1 MLLTLVSEASL
12 DEVVVLCYSQ
22 FVLWNAEGNIRPH
35 VISLLF
41 RSLVSTPLNAVTI
54 AHETLRE
61 VLNQNASSTTGP
73 DGAQRIQHRIP
84 RELLQTCIRPVLLNL
99 RDYTRLSV
107 PLLRGLSRLL
117 SLLSSWF
124 TTSLGEKLLDHLQK
138 WTEPSKIVSLHLW
151 DVGEEPNVASAII
164 DLFALLPQASQF
176 VEPLVKTTIKL
187 ENALPGF
194 RQHHVYSPYRKPLA
208 RYLSKHSKYAVAFF
222 FQRLKTPIY
231 SELFQDLVRLD
242 ESSVL
247 RTHLSGKQC
256 SVTLLNICFERP
268 LAIIRS
274 EKASSSG
281 GSVQPQISSMTTREI
296 LAIHGIRPDSSALRQ
311 KEALLRQDLDLKQK
325 SWQIL
330 HQEATRTKDV
340 LNAKISNPSSGSSE
354 LDEAQKQHKR
364 AQAALERGEKEL
376 ADSKQRYAA
385 EMARASSQ
393 HSPRD
398 VTGPGASPR
407 PMSTD
412 ALELQ
417 YQGFLLVE
425 SLVAADPN
433 YLQDHNDVVRAF
445 RWFWRSKGRHLR
457 LQHEETM
464 PPRYHSESKMLAS
477 FLARAYRSDVDVLFE
492 LIRIFFHPASAD
504 FSFVK
509 RFLAETVST
518 VLTDDQKRLVVK
530 RFFALM
536 DGDQGSEETK
546 LLSIQLIVF
555 PMLQASLIM
564 HEGSPQP
571 SVAAGD
577 DTGSLTNEGEGISHA
592 KAGDAEDIRSPH
604 VEESDAAHGVEAS
617 NTGAKLFGDGDTLH
631 FKDKDAEEKDFK
643 LLDLVSV
650 DKFVNE
656 VLFKEKSTGEYGD
669 RLKVEM
675 LRILNL
681 LLEKSPATLERHR
694 KNIMKFAW
702 SLLKCED
709 YACKSWAYVVVSRFI
724 SVFDTPSKII
734 LQVYGALLRSHQQE
748 GRRLV
753 RMALSLLV
761 PSLPLRLL
769 GEDFQGVVDQTNKVI
784 FEEGN
789 SVPQLAH
796 IWQTIAAD
804 PEVFYPFRHHYVR
817 HMINSL
823 NRLGLPPNCPQ
834 ENRTLAVAIVEL
846 VLEWNERQHNPD
858 VGKRDSLA
866 HEGGNNKRRIS
877 REDEMPSKR
886 VKDVVGAALMSNTGS
901 DESLVVL
908 DRSMVRSHSG
918 LKTLKR
924 LFFLIFVLLARWT
937 LSQIS

>member
-1 MLLTLVSEASL
+1 MA
-12 DEVVVLCYSQ
+12 
-22 FVLWNAEGNIRPH
+22 GNIRPH

-41 RSLVSTPLNAVTI
+41 RSLVSTPLKAVTI
-54 AHETLRE
+54 AYDTLRE
-61 VLNQNASSTTGP
+61 VLSQSVSASTGAE
-73 DGAQRIQHRIP
+73 GGQRTPHRIP

-138 WTEPSKIVSLHLW
+138 WTEPARIVSLNLW
-151 DVGEEPNVASAII
+151 DVGDEPCVASAII

-187 ENALPGF
+187 ESALPGF
-194 RQHHVYSPYRKPLA
+194 KQHYVYSPYRKPLA
-208 RYLSKHSKYAVAFF
+208 NYLNKHSKYAVAFF

-231 SELFQDLVRLD
+231 SELFQDLVRLE
-242 ESSVL
+242 ESSAL
-247 RTHLSGKQC
+247 RLHLSGRQC

-268 LAIIRS
+268 LAIIRL
-274 EKASSSG
+274 EKTSST
-281 GSVQPQISSMTTREI
+281 GSTVQPPTPLMTTREI
-296 LAIHGIRPDSSALRQ
+296 LAIHGIRPESSSLRQ
-311 KEALLRQDLDLKQK
+311 KEALLRQEVDIKQK
-325 SWQIL
+325 NLHIL
-330 HQEATRTKDV
+330 HQEATRTKEV
-340 LNAKISNPSSGSSE
+340 LSSKIANPSSGSSE

-364 AQAALERGEKEL
+364 AQTALDRGEKEL
-376 ADSKQRYAA
+376 ADCKQRYAA
-385 EMARASSQ
+385 EIARSSSQ
-393 HSPRD
+393 QSPKMGD
-398 VTGPGASPR
+398 AAGSSPR

-433 YLQDHNDVVRAF
+433 YLQEHNDVVRAF

-457 LQHEETM
+457 LQHEESM

-477 FLARAYRSDVDVLFE
+477 FLARAYRTDVDVLFE
-492 LIRIFFHPASAD
+492 LIRIFFHPTSAD
-504 FSFVK
+504 YSFVK
-509 RFLAETVST
+509 RFLAETVSN
-518 VLTDDQKRLVVK
+518 VLTDEQKRLVVK

-555 PMLQASLIM
+555 PMLQASLVA
-564 HEGSPQP
+564 HDSSPHL
-571 SVAAGD
+571 SVAVGEISMNEAGNA
-577 DTGSLTNEGEGISHA
+577 SLKVGDIERIQLPEDGGVSLPNEGEFNETVPKLLGEGSSSSS
-592 KAGDAEDIRSPH
+592 KGYEVD
-604 VEESDAAHGVEAS
+604 ES
-617 NTGAKLFGDGDTLH
+617 NC
-631 FKDKDAEEKDFK
+631 K
-643 LLDLVSV
+643 LLDLASV

-656 VLFKEKSTGEYGD
+656 VLFKEKTTSEYGD

-681 LLEKSPATLERHR
+681 LLERTPTTIERHR

-724 SVFDTPSKII
+724 SVFETPVKII
-734 LQVYGALLRSHQQE
+734 LQVYAALLRSHQQE

-761 PSLPLRLL
+761 PALPVRLL
-769 GEDFQGVVDQTNKVI
+769 GSNFQGVIEQTNKVI

-804 PEVFYPFRHHYVR
+804 PQVFYPFRHHYVR

-834 ENRTLAVAIVEL
+834 ENRSLAVSIVEL
-846 VLEWNERQHNPD
+846 VLDWDERQHNSD
-858 VGKRDSLA
+858 VGK
-866 HEGGNNKRRIS
+866 HESPLQGGSNKRRIIHNRIDDS
-877 REDEMPSKR
+877 DG
-886 VKDVVGAALMSNTGS
+886 VGGAIVASTNP
-901 DESLVVL
+901 DDSLFVL
-908 DRSMVRSHSG
+908 DRSMVSFM
-918 LKTLKR
+918 LR
-924 LFFLIFVLLARWT
+924 LLYELAT
-937 LSQIS
+937 